1 MKKQLMM
8 RSIVVLGVALMATV
22 VLSSAQAHDDYNDGL
37 LAAVAGDYAT
47 AVAKWQPLARQ
58 GDALAQFNLAL
69 MYHSGAGVAADEA
82 QAVNWYQKSAA
93 NGSVKAQEFLA
104 AAYREGW
111 FGLPR
116 DAQKA
121 DYWDQ
126 RLQEAGL

>member
-8 RSIVVLGVALMATV
+8 RAIALGMLLAAVVLLP
-22 VLSSAQAHDDYNDGL
+22 AQAHDYNDGL
-37 LAAVAGDYAT
+37 LAAAAGDYDT

-69 MYHSGAGVAADEA
+69 MYHSGSGVMADET
-82 QAVNWYQKSAA
+82 QAVNWYQQSAA
-93 NGSVKAQEFLA
+93 NGYVKAQEFLA

-116 DAQKA
+116 DPQKA
-121 DYWDQ
+121 DFWDQ